1 MALAEK
7 KIRILLGFWGG
18 VMGTEQGDGIWLR
31 AKGTVAESGKLAGIF
46 L

>member
-7 KIRILLGFWGG
+7 KAGFCGVGG
-18 VMGTEQGDGIWLR
+18 VMGTGQGDGVSLK